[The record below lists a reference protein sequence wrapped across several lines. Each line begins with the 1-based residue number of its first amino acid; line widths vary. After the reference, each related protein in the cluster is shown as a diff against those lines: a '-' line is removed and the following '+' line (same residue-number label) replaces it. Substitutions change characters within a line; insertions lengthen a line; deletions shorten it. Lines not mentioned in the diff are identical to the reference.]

1 MKLKIARIITRMD
14 VGGAQRVVL
23 YLSRDLDPTLFE
35 QIVITGEGGVLLAE
49 LCEIPS
55 IRHFL
60 VPELSRRVDI
70 GGLWSDLKAVWKI
83 RRILRR
89 ERPQI
94 VHTHTPKAGIVGR
107 WAARLAGVP
116 RIIHTFHGFGFNTLQ
131 SSWRTRIYVAIERFT
146 ALITTH
152 FVAVS
157 HQNLLK
163 GESYRI
169 FPQERCSL
177 IRSGIDF
184 SKFQNAK
191 PDKAQKK
198 MELGL
203 SPSDSIVGIV
213 AAFTTHKALNYF
225 VDVAARLHPQFP
237 QVKFVMVGDGE
248 LRPQIEHQIAKLQ
261 LQSIVRLLGW
271 RSDIPEVLSTF
282 DVFLLTSLWEGLPRA
297 LVESVLAGIPVVASD
312 VDGVCEVIHDGE
324 NGFLVPA
331 GDTQAMAR
339 GVGRLLQDDF
349 LRRRMGAWRPGV
361 GEFSVQ
367 KMLKDH
373 SHLYKNITHSL

>member
-23 YLSRDLDPTLFE
+23 YLSRDLDATLFE
-35 QIVITGEGGVLLAE
+35 QIVITGDGGVLLPQ
-49 LCEIPS
+49 LREIPS

-60 VPELSRRVDI
+60 VPELSRRVAI
-70 GGLWSDLKAVWKI
+70 AGLWTDLKAVWKV
-83 RRILRR
+83 RRILRK

-116 RIIHTFHGFGFNTLQ
+116 GIIHTFHGFGFNTFQ
-131 SSWRTRIYVAIERFT
+131 SSWRIRVYVAIERFT

-157 HQNLLK
+157 YQNRLR
-163 GESYRI
+163 GQAYRI
-169 FPQERCSL
+169 FPKERCSL

-184 SKFQNAK
+184 SKFQDAK

-198 MELGL
+198 MELGF
-203 SPSDSIVGIV
+203 SPSDTIVGIV
-213 AAFTTHKALNYF
+213 AAFTAHKALNYF
-225 VDVAARLHPQFP
+225 VDVAGRLHPQFP

-248 LRPQIEHQIAKLQ
+248 LRPQIERQIAKLQ
-261 LQSIVRLLGW
+261 MQSVVRLLGW

-297 LVESVLAGIPVVASD
+297 LVESVLAGVPVVASD

-331 GDTQAMAR
+331 GDTEAMAR
-339 GVGRLLQDDF
+339 GVGRLLQDDS
-349 LRRRMGAWRPGV
+349 LRRRMGAWRPSV
-361 GEFSVQ
+361 SEFSLQ

-373 SHLYKNITHSL
+373 SHLYKNFTHSL